1 MKPTTL
7 AAIMVA
13 LALAGCANPK
23 AANDDNFTTALNAYF
38 QTNPACMKTGSYP
51 MTLADP
57 QGSDP
62 AYVQSYVLNK
72 AGLLSF
78 RPSTR
83 LVNSFL
89 STIRQNIYLYDLT
102 AKAKPYWHADSTQF
116 CYAKMHV
123 DRISNFT
130 EPVASAVA
138 DAMMTQVKYTY
149 YLDDVAPW
157 ASNPYVRKYL
167 STINENLIGQRKE
180 VEMQRLVLTNKGWQV
195 WNEADAGNSV
205 TAP

>member
-1 MKPTTL
+1 MRRAIL
-7 AAIMVA
+7 AA
-13 LALAGCANPK
+13 LAVTLSFAGCANPK
-23 AANDDNFTTALNAYF
+23 AANDENFTAALNAYF
-38 QTNPACMKTGSYP
+38 QSSPVCLKTGSYP
-51 MTLADP
+51 MTLVDP
-57 QGSDP
+57 QGNDP
-62 AYVQSYVLNK
+62 TYAQSFSLNK

-78 RPSTR
+78 RLTSR
-83 LVNSFL
+83 VVNNFFY
-89 STIRQNIYLYDLT
+89 TTRQNVYLYDLA
-102 AKAKPYWHADSTQF
+102 AKAKPYWHADSNRF

-123 DRISNFT
+123 DRIANFT
-130 EPVASAVA
+130 EPVASALA

-167 STINENLIGQRKE
+167 SAINENLIGQRKE